1 MSKGRVNDRSEIND
15 ALIINL
21 DIFNK
26 EPISDNII
34 EIVSGNRV
42 VKHSENDINEKL
54 DTDVDILTELS
65 LELGKSEVGGWKEIN
80 GLESEEEVREGD
92 ELGVVELEYTFLEE
106 LYQMVLDVD
115 IVLVHLPVCVAVLF
129 TTRVIEM
136 FPSTARTVLVV
147 HTLVVMNA
155 EQTCQDQFIIL
166 VLHLTVE

>member
-65 LELGKSEVGGWKEIN
+65 LELGKSEICRRKEIN
-80 GLESEEEVREGD
+80 GLESEEEVGEGD
-92 ELGVVELEYTFLEE
+92 ELGVVELEDAFLEE

-115 IVLVHLPVCVAVLF
+115 IVLMHLPVCVTILF

-147 HTLVVMNA
+147 NTLVVVNT
-155 EQTCQDQFIIL
+155 EQTCQDQFIVL